1 MEKEGFSLGYP
12 VGAYA
17 EERDIDKLNKTNFGN
32 LQTSC
37 WPQGGEV
44 WINLKTETN

>member
-1 MEKEGFSLGYP
+1 MEKEGLSLGYP

-17 EERDIDKLNKTNFGN
+17 KERGIDKSKTNFGN

-37 WPQGGEV
+37 WPQGEEV
-44 WINLKTETN
+44 WTNLKNETN